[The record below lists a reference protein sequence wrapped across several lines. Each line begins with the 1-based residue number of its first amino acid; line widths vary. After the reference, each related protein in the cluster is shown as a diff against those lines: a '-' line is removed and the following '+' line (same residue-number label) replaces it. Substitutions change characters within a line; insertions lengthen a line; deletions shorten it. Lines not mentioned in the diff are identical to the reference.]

1 VQGKALLS
9 KKFLIP
15 LALLLWLLVSLTFM
29 LLIPRAEAYDP
40 TTGCPSNKT
49 EAMEG
54 VYSPQRFRIYNLCQQ
69 AGGQVTFYEE
79 WSDGDWNVYV
89 RLDQANKNLVN
100 ARSIKNLQSWRQA
113 RENGGAD
120 MIWEAIPKDQGTCG
134 NPGDLGPEPQAP
146 DPRRGISGEHLTVY
160 GVYVY
165 DKWHQWFEI
174 HPLTQVRH
182 DSNGQTCTRERSG

>member
-1 VQGKALLS
+1 MWGKALVS
-9 KKFLIP
+9 KKFFVP
-15 LALLLWLLVSLTFM
+15 LALLLWLLVSLSFM

-40 TTGCPSNKT
+40 ATGCPSNKT

-54 VYSPQRFRIYNLCQQ
+54 VYSPQRFRIYDLCQQ

-100 ARSIKNLQSWRQA
+100 TRSIKNLQAWRQA

-120 MIWEAIPKDQGTCG
+120 MIWEAIPKDQGSCG
-134 NPGDLGPEPQAP
+134 NPGELGP
-146 DPRRGISGEHLTVY
+146 DPSVGEHLTVN

-174 HPLTQVRH
+174 HPLTQIRH
-182 DSNGQTCTRERSG
+182 DSNGQTCTREQSG